1 MQSIYHAYQ
10 SYERRIAR
18 GEMDRRG
25 VVPRPCAASEPLPA
39 RLGEILIRA
48 GLRLKRARRAGHA
61 MPVTTMAGK

>member
-1 MQSIYHAYQ
+1 
-10 SYERRIAR
+10 
-18 GEMDRRG
+18 MDRRG